1 MSKSKKISTKM
12 LVTLG
17 LLTAVSIVLTRFC
30 VIYLTETL
38 RISFGNIPIIMAGII
53 FGPVAGAL
61 TGLAADLVG
70 AVFLSGLGWYPPLT
84 LTAILMGIIPGLMRR
99 LIITKL
105 SCPRIITVTVIS
117 NLIGTIVWSTL
128 CLHWMYSSP
137 ILALIPVRLP
147 FYICIA
153 VMEAVIIF
161 VLFKTGFF
169 KEYGL
174 KPLRGEN
181 RDGL

>member
-1 MSKSKKISTKM
+1 
-12 LVTLG
+12 
-17 LLTAVSIVLTRFC
+17 
-30 VIYLTETL
+30 
-38 RISFGNIPIIMAGII
+38 MAGII

-84 LTAILMGIIPGLMRR
+84 LTAILMGIIPGLMKK
-99 LIITKL
+99 LIINKL
-105 SCPRIITVTVIS
+105 SFPRVVVVTTVS

>member
-84 LTAILMGIIPGLMRR
+84 LTAILMGIIPGLMKK
-99 LIITKL
+99 LIINKL
-105 SCPRIITVTVIS
+105 SLPRVVVVTTVS

>member
-1 MSKSKKISTKM
+1 MSKNKKISTKM

-84 LTAILMGIIPGLMRR
+84 LTAIVMGIIPGLMRR
-99 LIITKL
+99 LVVNKL
-105 SCPRIITVTVIS
+105 SFPRTVSITVLS
-117 NLIGTIVWSTL
+117 NLIGTIIWSTL

-137 ILALIPVRLP
+137 FLALLPVRLP

-153 VMEAVIIF
+153 VMEAIIIF

-169 KEYGL
+169 KEYGI
-174 KPLRGEN
+174 KPSRGEN
-181 RDGL
+181 KNGL